1 MSIRERPSKKA
12 PKGVT
17 YQVYF
22 DYTDKYGQ
30 NKTYIKGGFLKKKDA
45 ENHETLKKAELITT
59 GDVYKVSQATVDEV
73 YKLYKESAPLK
84 KSTMQMYDNK
94 YKNYIGPLFGK
105 YKIALI
111 DNYLV
116 QIKFNSINTKLSY
129 GSKDIL
135 LRLLNN
141 ILKYGYNMGL
151 LKEEFKAKINLG
163 KKIQKK
169 SEPISEEIFQDYLNK
184 IRNSKT
190 MVFKNNMRLLC
201 GLVITLV
208 QE

>member
-111 DNYLV
+111 DNW
-116 QIKFNSINTKLSY
+116 S
-129 GSKDIL
+129 
-135 LRLLNN
+135 
-141 ILKYGYNMGL
+141 L
-151 LKEEFKAKINLG
+151 LKLLIVRIILFVFVIIGFFVFFPHLMADKVYMIAVLLYFMCPTGFALPMQIAPLF
-163 KKIQKK
+163 K
-169 SEPISEEIFQDYLNK
+169 SEEDGNYTSAFISLNM
-184 IRNSKT
+184 I
-190 MVFKNNMRLLC
+190 
-201 GLVITLV
+201 ITLIV
-208 QE
+208 YTIIVIFIA